1 MTRCKQLE
9 RFYAEYVCDLLDE
22 ERVAFIEEHLHSCF
36 ACVREIEAVQKTLRL
51 TEEAGEM
58 PIPGVILDN
67 IEMNVY
73 KRLATESP
81 PPKRVHFFSQFFAD
95 FRLPA
100 VKRSPMWIFRS
111 AIAALV
117 LVIGIPIA
125 TVVIDQDH
133 PPEVPVTVMP
143 IQLSH
148 ERIEQYRQEEIRS
161 SRIEALEMRHLKGND
176 RLADLQLLASAEQ
189 AP

>member
-9 RFYAEYVCDLLDE
+9 RFDTQYVCDLLDE
-22 ERVAFIEEHLHSCF
+22 EQVAFVEEHLRGCSTCAH
-36 ACVREIEAVQKTLRL
+36 EIKSLQKTLRL
-51 TEEAGEM
+51 TEEAEEM

-81 PPKRVHFFSQFFAD
+81 PPRRVRFFSQFFAT

-100 VKRSPMWIFRS
+100 VKRNPTWIFRS

-125 TVVIDQDH
+125 TVVIDQDRS
-133 PPEVPVTVMP
+133 PEVPVTVIP
-143 IQLSH
+143 IQPSH
-148 ERIEQYRQEEIRS
+148 ERIEQYRQEEIRN
-161 SRIEALEMRHLKGND
+161 SRTEALEMRHLKGDD
-176 RLADLQLLASAEQ
+176 RLATLQLLALAEQ